1 MIKVLVH
8 HQSRANEIEVKTK
21 TNKML
26 PISMCTPR
34 ELPKRLKKKK
44 KGLWHKTLKEIDTKA
59 SKGVAIGKSISDETN
74 YLAGPSMK
82 K

>member
-44 KGLWHKTLKEIDTKA
+44 RD
-59 SKGVAIGKSISDETN
+59 SDI
-74 YLAGPSMK
+74 K
-82 K
+82 H